1 MERQMHVHKLWW
13 LIGER
18 GGATTLL
25 LGEWLS
31 VTEKLLAEGGL
42 WEIQLTSARKENM
55 KYRLQNT
62 KYRIQL
68 NRSEWFAVT
77 AKLLAEREMLS
88 CIWHW
93 KMHLPQMTERR
104 IHHISLAIKPKVV
117 VKKQGLWEERGL
129 GWRKRDSFGLCI
141 FPFNNVL
148 LALSACI

>member
-1 MERQMHVHKLWW
+1 
-13 LIGER
+13 
-18 GGATTLL
+18 
-25 LGEWLS
+25 
-31 VTEKLLAEGGL
+31 
-42 WEIQLTSARKENM
+42 M

-104 IHHISLAIKPKVV
+104 IHHISLAIKPKVGGE
-117 VKKQGLWEERGL
+117 KARSMRGKGLRMEETRLIWFMYIFLMIPITGTPL
-129 GWRKRDSFGLCI
+129 HPMLSLCHK
-141 FPFNNVL
+141 
-148 LALSACI
+148 